1 MRDQPPLVVSP
12 TISGSQDAPSLQ
24 EYEGRAV
31 YGFAPA
37 SIHRDRGYLTG
48 CHRAGAR
55 ESSITCIQITTTSP
69 ASHKFAPLLVVKP
82 FTPIPVGPWSG
93 GNCVT
98 ILPPMPYPVQQPH
111 EAAVYRTCIIVAFFR
126 LPSAWHATHRSVLT
140 ALITVREKLVLV
152 APARSILAAMPLAT
166 VGLPRSP
173 ASASAEPFTSAQEY
187 DEFYHGLDEVNLLE
201 ELSAASAT
209 RQSLKF
215 SLI

>member
-48 CHRAGAR
+48 CHRAGAQ
-55 ESSITCIQITTTSP
+55 ESSITCIQITTASP

-111 EAAVYRTCIIVAFFR
+111 EVRFKGPFLHGVYRTLAHGGRIVAF
-126 LPSAWHATHRSVLT
+126 VL
-140 ALITVREKLVLV
+140 ECY
-152 APARSILAAMPLAT
+152 
-166 VGLPRSP
+166 
-173 ASASAEPFTSAQEY
+173 F
-187 DEFYHGLDEVNLLE
+187 F
-201 ELSAASAT
+201 
-209 RQSLKF
+209 
-215 SLI
+215 